1 MPTYKN
7 ITQDSVSGI
16 FDINNIHRT
25 VLPYKSVETYRHY
38 DWITLVKTSDEP
50 YFNPILSLTNL
61 TLANSADSEEI
72 TISENCEKIE
82 IINISD
88 YILYLYFQSVTNTP
102 STIISSGMTFNF
114 EDRFRRFTKIILK
127 ASDTIVT
134 NKVFISQL
142 SNYSFIY

>member
-1 MPTYKN
+1 MPCCPLISISFMSPT
-7 ITQDSVSGI
+7 ISIS
-16 FDINNIHRT
+16 
-25 VLPYKSVETYRHY
+25 KSSFVNLE
-38 DWITLVKTSDEP
+38 I
-50 YFNPILSLTNL
+50 L